1 MGILIDS
8 EDFVGKW
15 AIAQDDYSTD
25 RLDEYI
31 TTFEKQYLVYL
42 LGVELFDLFQA
53 DLVAQVP
60 QTARF
65 VSIFNEF
72 YIDDNSCVF
81 HSEGMKKMLLGM
93 VYFQYVRDND
103 IKQTPSGTFKNNSE
117 LATKFPSF
125 NQVVQRWN
133 QSTDTFGTIQW
144 YICDNPTTYPEY
156 NGQLIQHTSGI

>member
-1 MGILIDS
+1 MGILIDAD
-8 EDFVGKW
+8 DFVGKW

-25 RLDEYI
+25 RIDEYI
-31 TTFEKQYLVYL
+31 TTFEKKYLVEL

-60 QTARF
+60 QTAIYI
-65 VSIFNEF
+65 SIFNEF
-72 YIDDNSCVF
+72 YIDDGSCVF

-93 VYFQYVRDND
+93 IYFQYVRDND
-103 IKQTPSGTFKNNSE
+103 IKQTPSGTFKNTSE
-117 LATKFPSF
+117 LANAFPSF

-133 QSTDTFGTIQW
+133 QSTDTFGVIQW
-144 YICDNPTTYPEY
+144 YICDNPTDYPTY

>member
-25 RLDEYI
+25 RLDDYI
-31 TTFEKQYLVYL
+31 TTFEKKFLVYL

-65 VSIFNEF
+65 ISIFNEF
-72 YIDDNSCVF
+72 YIDDGGCVF

-93 VYFQYVRDND
+93 VYFHYVRDND
-103 IKQTPSGTFKNNSE
+103 IKQTPSGTYKNTSE
-117 LATKFPSF
+117 LATKFSSF
-125 NQVVQRWN
+125 NGVVQRWN
-133 QSTDTFGTIQW
+133 QSTDTFQSIQW
-144 YICDNPTTYPEY
+144 YICDNYTTYPEY